1 MEKEASAPTLGAIAI
16 EQGQSV
22 LDTLDMVKS
31 DTVKSAHNLNTLD
44 NTVKIDTVKRAHN
57 LDALDDTVKIV
68 AVKKVQKKI
77 PLPGQHKQPDQSPV
91 NYDLTVVIP
100 TRNERDNI
108 APLLQALQKA
118 LAGVNTEVVF
128 VDDSD
133 DDTPDII
140 RDAIQCLSHPAFH
153 IHLEHRPKGSAR
165 IGGLA
170 TAVDLGLRSAQ
181 ARYVA
186 VLDADLQ
193 HPPAQLRVFYD
204 EATKQNVDLVLASRY
219 IKGGSYGGLDG
230 ISRLLF
236 SVGLKTTAKILFP
249 EHLARVSDPLGGFFL
264 LRRSLL
270 DNVTL
275 RPIGY
280 KILLEILIRCQ
291 WNDLIEVPYHFQQRQ
306 NGQSKADLKQG
317 VMALQHMWRL
327 LCEVPSA
334 GRVWKWTG
342 LALLNI
348 VCTLLLILLHTI
360 TSTADWWQPLSTC
373 AFVVMI
379 GLNYWLVNRY
389 LFPAPP
395 TSERIQNAII
405 PEPYVALTA
414 NESTSQEEATKAPS
428 DTSLRGKWLARFSL
442 FICAIAIA
450 GIVVTLPGAW
460 IVIGALFVGFSVI
473 AHKKVTTNNM
483 VTMVLGMLV
492 GISSIDYLSWRFAV
506 TNWSGWW
513 IAIPLLAAETLGA
526 IHTLGFQYTLWPWKR
541 PQLRLSED
549 PTQYPIFV
557 FIPTVN
563 EGATILEPT
572 LRGVLAAR
580 ERYLEQYPH
589 GQITI
594 VICNDGYVAK
604 NPDWQAMEELAQ
616 RMGVVCVTRKVGGG
630 AKAGNI
636 EHARQFL
643 KATDDALLV
652 IFDADQIAKPQ
663 FFLKTIPAF
672 GDPSVGWVQTGQ
684 YYSNLENPVA
694 RWADDQQSM
703 FYNLLCPGKASLNSA
718 FICGTNVVIRAKA
731 LDQIGGLPQDSVTE
745 DFSASIALHPHWRS
759 VFLTDIL
766 ATGLGPLD
774 MPSYLK
780 QQRRWAIGTLGV
792 LRTHWREIFLPGRQG
807 LSLAQ
812 RIQYLL
818 ACTHYL
824 CGIRD
829 LIYLLSPMLFIL
841 TSIPAVRGST
851 LSAFLWH
858 FLPYWLVSLAAL
870 WYAGRGITGLRG
882 IIIGFGSFPVLIE
895 SLLSV
900 ILQRKVGFA
909 VTSKQRSN
917 QQSFSHLLI
926 YIAFMLAAIFC
937 IGLTFFF
944 DAHQQVS
951 IFISLMW
958 IVYSLLLLGSF
969 LWLNLQDYRF
979 QKKAQQKK
987 VAAEQVLYPVRLKE
1001 RETGIRPAINL
1012 AISLAL
1018 ACMLFTSSLA
1028 HVDTVQ
1034 PSPFVVSTHS
1044 ITEPLLGLSMPA
1056 QLLTRQVP
1064 TLEQAFDTH
1073 FAIIGRTQDIYDQ
1086 FDTQWANQLASQHAR
1101 PWITLEF
1108 GVFGKDGKPPA
1119 SASLNAI
1126 ANGVQDN
1133 DLKRWAQSIRDYAQP
1148 VYLTILLHADRNWA
1162 LSSGVANGG
1171 IPQDVSRA
1179 WLHVQAV
1186 FRAAGASNVAWV
1198 WAPADPAHD
1207 TAYTPP
1213 ASAIDVVLLSMISYP
1228 HTQWADPTKT
1238 LQAVIKQHPNKP
1250 IIVEVSAAGNTN
1262 QKALWLEKVG
1272 TAVNSSANV
1281 YSLIYHEGSPALN
1294 PKPSDNTQWSMLS
1307 DKKSQQVLENIF
1319 THLQAHRPDNQQ
1331 MAANA
1336 HHNQQASHTYSAG
1349 PQAHL
1354 TGNQQVEKTASH

>member
-1 MEKEASAPTLGAIAI
+1 MEKELFAPSLDAISTI
-16 EQGQSV
+16 ENKRFA
-22 LDTLDMVKS
+22 LDTL
-31 DTVKSAHNLNTLD
+31 DTVKSAHNL
-44 NTVKIDTVKRAHN
+44 DT
-57 LDALDDTVKIV
+57 LDDTVKSVIV
-68 AVKKVQKKI
+68 KRVHNKATQQN
-77 PLPGQHKQPDQSPV
+77 QHKQSDKHPV
-91 NYDLTVVIP
+91 TYDLTVVTP
-100 TRNERDNI
+100 TRNERDNVT
-108 APLLQALQKA
+108 PLLQVLQKA
-118 LAGVNTEVVF
+118 LDGVNTEIIF

-140 RDAIQCLSHPAFH
+140 RNAIQRFSHPAFH
-153 IHLEHRPKGSAR
+153 IHLEHRPKGDAR

-186 VLDADLQ
+186 VIDADLQ

-219 IKGGSYGGLDG
+219 IKGGNYGGLDG

-270 DNVTL
+270 NDVTL

-291 WNDLIEVPYHFQQRQ
+291 WNELIEVPYHFQQRQ

-317 VMALQHMWRL
+317 VMALQHMRRL

-342 LALLNI
+342 LALINI
-348 VCTLLLILLHTI
+348 VCTLLLVLLNTTI
-360 TSTADWWQPLSTC
+360 SGLGQSLNTC
-373 AFVVMI
+373 VFVAMV

-395 TSERIQNAII
+395 LSERIQHAMI
-405 PEPYVALTA
+405 PEPYVALT
-414 NESTSQEEATKAPS
+414 ESEPAPQTETTKATYADS
-428 DTSLRGKWLARFSL
+428 VRSKWLARFSF
-442 FICAIAIA
+442 FICVIAIA

-460 IVIGALFVGFSVI
+460 IVIGALFVGFSI
-473 AHKKVTTNNM
+473 ISRKKVTTNNM
-483 VTMVLGMLV
+483 VTMLLGMLV

-506 TNWSGWW
+506 TNWPSWW

-526 IHTLGFQYTLWPWKR
+526 IHTLGFQYTLWPWKQ
-541 PQLRLSED
+541 PELRLSGD
-549 PTQYPIFV
+549 PTKHPVFV

-572 LRGVLAAR
+572 LRGALAAR
-580 ERYLEQYPH
+580 KRYLEQYPH
-589 GQITI
+589 GQVTI

-604 NPDWQAMEELAQ
+604 NPDWQTVEELAQ

-652 IFDADQIAKPQ
+652 IFDADQIATPE
-663 FFLKTIPAF
+663 FLLKTVPAF
-672 GDPSVGWVQTGQ
+672 GDPSIGWVQTGQ

-792 LRTHWREIFLPGRQG
+792 LRTHWREIFLPSRHG
-807 LSLAQ
+807 LSLSQ
-812 RIQYLL
+812 RIQYFL

-858 FLPYWLVSLAAL
+858 FLPYWLVSMAAL

-895 SLLSV
+895 SLLSM
-900 ILQRKVGFA
+900 ILQRKVGFS

-926 YIAFMLAAIFC
+926 YVVFMLAGIFC
-937 IGLTFFF
+937 IGLTFFS
-944 DAHQQVS
+944 DAHQQASV
-951 IFISLMW
+951 FISVMW
-958 IVYSLLLLGSF
+958 IVYSLLLLGCF
-969 LWLNLQDYRF
+969 LWLNLQDYLF
-979 QKKAQQKK
+979 QKKAQQK
-987 VAAEQVLYPVRLKE
+987 VVTAERPSYPVRLKE
-1001 RETGIRPAINL
+1001 RETGVRPAINL
-1012 AISLAL
+1012 AISFML
-1018 ACMLFTSSLA
+1018 ACVLFTSGFV
-1028 HVDTVQ
+1028 HIDTVQ
-1034 PSPFVVSTHS
+1034 PSPFVVSTQS
-1044 ITEPLLGLSMPA
+1044 ITQPLLGVSLPA
-1056 QLLTRQVP
+1056 KILPQRVP
-1064 TLEQAFDTH
+1064 TLEQAFDTQ
-1073 FAIIGRTQDIYDQ
+1073 FAIVGRTQDIYDQ
-1086 FDTQWANQLASQHAR
+1086 FDLQWANQLASQHAH

-1108 GVFGKDGKPPA
+1108 GVFEKDGQSPA

-1126 ANGVQDN
+1126 ANGVHDN
-1133 DLKRWAQSIRDYAQP
+1133 DLKRWAKSIRDYAQP

-1171 IPQDVSRA
+1171 IPQDISRA

-1186 FRAAGASNVAWV
+1186 FQAAGAYNVAWV

-1207 TAYTPP
+1207 AAYSPP
-1213 ASAIDVVLLSMISYP
+1213 ASAINVILLSMISYP
-1228 HTQWADPTKT
+1228 HTQWVDPTKT

-1250 IIVEVSAAGNTN
+1250 IIVEVSAAGDKN
-1262 QKALWLEKVG
+1262 QKALWLSKVG
-1272 TAVNSSANV
+1272 NAINSLADV
-1281 YSLIYHEGSPALN
+1281 YALIYHEGSPALN
-1294 PKPSDNTQWSMLS
+1294 PKPSENIQWSMLS
-1307 DKKSQQVLENIF
+1307 DKNTQQTLQHIF
-1319 THLQAHRPDNQQ
+1319 TNLQTHQPGNKQ
-1331 MAANA
+1331 MAKDK
-1336 HHNQQASHTYSAG
+1336 QQSKQTAKSSLTKPHAQLAGNKQMAKKASH
-1349 PQAHL
+1349 
-1354 TGNQQVEKTASH
+1354 